1 MDVNSVKA
9 LSAYQ
14 NSSRTSK
21 AAEEVVE
28 TKQAKDAKKLLETP
42 AGVLVEGSPS
52 AVYEKSDIIK
62 MMQNDAKARAEQLQ
76 NMVSDALYKQAGLSV
91 GGDDVWKFLAKGE
104 FTVTEEAKEQ
114 AQELVSEDGYY
125 GVDQTSDRI
134 LQFAKALSGGDSS
147 KASELL
153 DAFKKGFEQ
162 ATKAWG
168 KELPEISQKT
178 YEAVEKKFNDWMN
191 EETE

>member
-104 FTVTEEAKEQ
+104 FTVTEEAKKQ

-125 GVDQTSDRI
+125 GVEQTSDRI
-134 LQFAKALSGGDSS
+134 LQFEKALSGGDRS

-153 DAFKKGFEQ
+153 DAFKKGYEQ